1 MREFLPV
8 FLCGCTRVCFCDTVL
23 LPVSLLSSSWNSA
36 SWSSISLTRASA
48 FSLSIRS
55 WVSLRGKEDT
65 HTHYWMIWIQMTM
78 AHLFVL
84 WISYSKCLFHYI
96 VQSVCLKTKWACHA
110 PLPIMTTKTHRKWYP
125 ACSFLHLCVSACLS
139 VCMLFCAHSDCVSFN
154 SFIFRSNISWSCRF
168 SSRQDSSS
176 AFSAGSE
183 LLAESYTRADMM
195 NKWEQWNIRH
205 QVVLVA

>member
-1 MREFLPV
+1 MGWE
-8 FLCGCTRVCFCDTVL
+8 
-23 LPVSLLSSSWNSA
+23 S
-36 SWSSISLTRASA
+36 
-48 FSLSIRS
+48 FSLYFCVGVPECVSVIPFCCQSLFSVHPETQPAGPPFLWLVPLRS
-55 WVSLRGKEDT
+55 PYPYAAESACEEKRT

-110 PLPIMTTKTHRKWYP
+110 PLPIMTTKTHRKW
-125 ACSFLHLCVSACLS
+125 CVSACLS

-183 LLAESYTRADMM
+183 LLAESYTWADMM